1 MGKKI
6 KKNSFNLPKV
16 GSKKEK
22 KRAAEQ
28 VADEFIKIQR
38 MEARGEMLTEFS
50 LVLAWVLR
58 ANYGFGKKRITRVVS
73 EVFELM
79 SDTKMKDYGQD
90 LLSIKDI
97 NPQLKNE
104 VKLDVLALIDKLA
117 IKHFNRVSKDEKRS
131 R

>member
-6 KKNSFNLPKV
+6 KKNYFGLPKV

-104 VKLDVLALIDKLA
+104 VKLDVLALID
-117 IKHFNRVSKDEKRS
+117 E
-131 R
+131 

>member
-6 KKNSFNLPKV
+6 KKNSFGLPKV

-22 KRAAEQ
+22 KKAAEQ

-58 ANYGFGKKRITRVVS
+58 ANYRFGKKRITRVVS

-90 LLSIKDI
+90 LLSVDDI

-104 VKLDVLALIDKLA
+104 VKLDMLVLIDELA
-117 IKHFNRVSKDEKRS
+117 IKHFNRVSNDEKRS

>member
-1 MGKKI
+1 
-6 KKNSFNLPKV
+6 
-16 GSKKEK
+16 
-22 KRAAEQ
+22 
-28 VADEFIKIQR
+28 

-79 SDTKMKDYGQD
+79 SDAKMKEYGQD

-104 VKLDVLALIDKLA
+104 VKLDVLALIDELA

-131 R
+131 